1 MSASVML
8 RLFGEVVVGMVAVGV
23 LYYMF
28 VQRSDRRRVCFFFCC
43 QDVVPREFRYC
54 SFSRSRNIS
63 VRCARDVIYL
73 IDIASISDQLS

>member
-1 MSASVML
+1 MCCTICL
-8 RLFGEVVVGMVAVGV
+8 CNEVNEEGFA
-23 LYYMF
+23 
-28 VQRSDRRRVCFFFCC
+28 FFCC